1 MNAMHC
7 VASEGGRLTRNECNA
22 LCGVASEGG
31 RLTRNER
38 NVLCG
43 ERRWKVNKK

>member
-7 VASEGGRLTRNECNA
+7 VASEGGRLTTNECNA
-22 LCGVASEGG
+22 
-31 RLTRNER
+31 
-38 NVLCG
+38 LCG